1 MSNIQNKPK
10 KTVSQLIEEMA
21 ERGITFNYINTESA
35 EVYLSEINNYLRTA
49 SYRKNYQ
56 KYQRGR
62 KQGQYI
68 NLDFAYLTE
77 LSTIDMHYRFLIQ
90 KMCSDIEHSICVK
103 LISDI
108 EKDSTTDGYDLV
120 RNYLHNNPRE
130 LQKIEGMVVS
140 PHTGNLLRKY
150 FTLSSHGN
158 RHRIQIQNYDD
169 CPVWVLLEL
178 LSFGSLIFFY
188 LDYYPSRN
196 IGHLPRNILNL
207 VRSLR
212 NAAAHNNCILF
223 DLNSRTTTPPREI
236 INFVRGISSISQAQ
250 RRSRLTSRAVLEFV
264 ALIYI
269 YDRVVD
275 GKVRQHRINELKDLF
290 FVRMVEKKGYFESND
305 LIKQT
310 HKFVS
315 KIVKEILL

>member
-212 NAAAHNNCILF
+212 NAAAHNNCILST
-223 DLNSRTTTPPREI
+223 LRKPNSLKKFSKTKKLANILGKIPEFRELDNRDAMMKNPVI
-236 INFVRGISSISQAQ
+236 HDFVT
-250 RRSRLTSRAVLEFV
+250 LLFV
-264 ALIYI
+264 YN
-269 YDRVVD
+269 DVM
-275 GKVRQHRINELKDLF
+275 KVSATKKPEI
-290 FVRMVEKKGYFESND
+290 EKWK
-305 LIKQT
+305 
-310 HKFVS
+310 KFV
-315 KIVKEILL
+315 IYFVMRMEE

>member
-10 KTVSQLIEEMA
+10 KMVSQLIEEMA

-35 EVYLSEINNYLRTA
+35 EVYLSETNNYLRTA

-150 FTLSSHGN
+150 FTLSSNGN
-158 RHRIQIQNYDD
+158 RHRIQNYDD

-178 LSFGSLIFFY
+178 LSFGSLIVFY
-188 LDYYPSRN
+188 SDYYSRRN
-196 IGHLPRNILNL
+196 IGHSPRNILNL

-223 DLNSRTTTPPREI
+223 DLNSRTTIPPREI
-236 INFVRGISSISQAQ
+236 KNFVREISSISQTQ

-269 YDRVVD
+269 YDRVVK